1 MSEIGTQT
9 LGMQSDPVPLT
20 VDDDGIIRVGDT
32 RVTLDSVI
40 LAYDEGASAEEIA
53 LRYPSLNL
61 ADIYSVISFYL
72 HHEAEVQIYLER
84 QQELDRQARRADE
97 ARYNLKGLRERLL
110 ARKESRT
117 Q

>member
-1 MSEIGTQT
+1 MSEIGTEM
-9 LGMQSDPVPLT
+9 LKMQSDPVPLT
-20 VDDDGIIRVGDT
+20 VDDDGVIRMGGT

-40 LAYDEGASAEEIA
+40 LAYEEGASAEEIA

-61 ADIYSVISFYL
+61 ADIYSVMGYYL
-72 HHEAEVQIYLER
+72 HHEVEVQAYLLR
-84 QQELDRQARRADE
+84 QQELDTQARREDE

-110 ARKESRT
+110 ARTAARS